1 MLCWGVARAP
11 AQLHIS
17 EELAP
22 HERPWTYGRLLSVVL
37 EHLVA
42 GLRKLFAVLLQAS
55 QDREVALIDHGAT
68 MPLHVTGASLL
79 LVRVA
84 PMLRE
89 GRRGERERRQGEYQE
104 KSTHRIPSYREGVPG
119 SHQSHRRDRCAANRE
134 RRKDAEAPVNAAKFT
149 TVGSTFAALPRRA

>member
-1 MLCWGVARAP
+1 LNA
-11 AQLHIS
+11 L
-17 EELAP
+17 LA
-22 HERPWTYGRLLSVVL
+22 VVL
-37 EHLVA
+37 EHLGA
-42 GLRKLFAVLLQAS
+42 GLRKLLPILLQAGE
-55 QDREVALIDHGAT
+55 DGEVALIDHGAT

-89 GRRGERERRQGEYQE
+89 GRRGERERGQGDYQE

-119 SHQSHRRDRCAANRE
+119 SLSVPSPRQMCRDRR
-134 RRKDAEAPVNAAKFT
+134 RRKDAETLANAAKFT